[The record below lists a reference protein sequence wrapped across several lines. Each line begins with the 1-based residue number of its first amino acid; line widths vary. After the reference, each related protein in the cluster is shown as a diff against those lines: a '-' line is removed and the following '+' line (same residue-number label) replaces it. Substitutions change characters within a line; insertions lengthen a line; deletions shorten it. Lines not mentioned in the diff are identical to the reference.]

1 MTFTELDDQEAL
13 SEFLSENKV
22 CVVTFSATW
31 CGPCKASKP
40 RLNSI
45 ANEESCPLPIG
56 YVHEDD
62 LDDFLDSYPFMEVIR
77 AFPTYVCFEDGKEVE
92 RVEGVNL
99 EGLNEMMSKRATA

>member
-13 SEFLSENKV
+13 SDFMSENKT
-22 CVVTFSATW
+22 CIVTFSATW

-40 RLNSI
+40 RLKAI
-45 ANEESCPLPIG
+45 AESESCPLPVG

-62 LDDFLDSYPFMEVIR
+62 LDDFLDSYPFMDVIK
-77 AFPTYVCFEDGKEVE
+77 AFPSYVCFQEGREVQ

-99 EGLNEMMSKRATA
+99 EALEEMMKARA